1 MYGLRV
7 NIGSQ
12 YLVSKSGLKILS
24 PHLGCFQYLVTWG
37 LACFLL
43 ASSSR
48 LLARASSPLTPS
60 SKLACSEIIIM
71 FAYGSGVNIKFVF
84 SAIFIKLIF
93 CLQAAC
99 LRTSSG
105 AHGLPFQSQFFGR
118 DLSPSHSFTT
128 TTTTKSSPSNNLAT
142 ATTDKR
148 PWGLNVSFAI
158 FSSS

>member
-1 MYGLRV
+1 MFSPCLFLSILPAMGGYTIWSKYRVTMYGLRV

-43 ASSSR
+43 SSSSR

-71 FAYGSGVNIKFVF
+71 IRVFFYDVYIKRIFFTGSMPADEQWCTWSSFPKPVLQMRALSLSQLHHHQDF
-84 SAIFIKLIF
+84 S
-93 CLQAAC
+93 LQQP
-99 LRTSSG
+99 R
-105 AHGLPFQSQFFGR
+105 HRHP
-118 DLSPSHSFTT
+118 
-128 TTTTKSSPSNNLAT
+128 
-142 ATTDKR
+142 
-148 PWGLNVSFAI
+148 
-158 FSSS
+158 

>member
-12 YLVSKSGLKILS
+12 YLVSKSGLKIQS

-105 AHGLPFQSQFFGR
+105 AHGLPFQSQFFR
-118 DLSPSHSFTT
+118 WHLSHSFTT
-128 TTTTKSSPSNNLAT
+128 TTNTKSSPSNNLAT

-148 PWGLNVSFAI
+148 PWGLNVSLLI